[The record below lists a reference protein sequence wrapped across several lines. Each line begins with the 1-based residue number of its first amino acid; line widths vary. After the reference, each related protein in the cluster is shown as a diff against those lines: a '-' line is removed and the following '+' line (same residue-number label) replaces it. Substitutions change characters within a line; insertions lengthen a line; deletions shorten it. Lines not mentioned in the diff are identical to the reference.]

1 MKKLP
6 ILLCVFLLS
15 ACAPSE
21 VPSDKLV
28 ERNGIKYEIN
38 SQIPF
43 TGVSTE
49 YHENGQLDLKITYK
63 DGVKDGLTENYHG
76 NGQLYYK
83 TIYKDGVKDGL
94 SEGYYENGQLEY
106 KGAYKD
112 GKQNGLS
119 KGYHENGQLE
129 YKKTYKDGK
138 LNGLWESY
146 DENGQEKNYSPK
158 CYQNS
163 EEVDISKCKSL

>member
-1 MKKLP
+1 MSNPLDSRYRAMKKLP
-6 ILLCVFLLS
+6 ILLCIFLLS

-94 SEGYYENGQLEY
+94 SEGY
-106 KGAYKD
+106 
-112 GKQNGLS
+112 
-119 KGYHENGQLE
+119 HENGQLM
-129 YKKTYKDGK
+129 KTFTHKDGR
-138 LNGLWESY
+138 LHGLWESY

>member
-28 ERNGIKYEIN
+28 ERNGIRYEIN

-49 YHENGQLDLKITYK
+49 YHENGQLDSKITYK
-63 DGVKDGLTENYHG
+63 DGELNGLA
-76 NGQLYYK
+76 
-83 TIYKDGVKDGL
+83 
-94 SEGYYENGQLEY
+94 EGYDENGQLKS
-106 KGAYKD
+106 KGNFKD
-112 GKQNGLS
+112 GKFNGLS
-119 KGYHENGQLE
+119 KWYHENGQLM
-129 YKKTYKDGK
+129 KTFTHKDGR
-138 LNGLWESY
+138 LHGLWESY
-146 DENGQEKNYSPK
+146 DENGQEKDPPV
-158 CYQNS
+158 CYQND
-163 EEVDISKCKSL
+163 EQVDISKCK